1 VPSLIYSHIQLY
13 RSAMNVLYAGGY
25 RQRFQHVIE
34 LLGAIP
40 TASVCDL
47 CFGDTVIADWC
58 AAHEVRWTGVD
69 INPHFCARA
78 RRRGY
83 RVIEGDLLSVDL
95 PASDAFVMA
104 GSLYHFH
111 GRLPALFDAVWQ
123 RSGRWILSEPVR
135 NLSSGGG
142 VVGRWARR
150 SANPG
155 DRHAAFRFNEETLL
169 EMLRDQQRRHGFA
182 CRVVSID
189 RDMLVVMER
198 AGAAG
203 SAGGPALESRR

>member
-1 VPSLIYSHIQLY
+1 VQSLIYSHIQLY

-25 RQRFQHVIE
+25 RRRFQDVTD
-34 LLGAIP
+34 LLGAAP
-40 TASVCDL
+40 AASVCDL

-83 RVIEGDLLSVDL
+83 DVIEGDLLSVDL
-95 PASDAFVMA
+95 PASDTFVMA

-111 GRLPALFDAVWQ
+111 DRLPALFETVWS
-123 RSGRWILSEPVR
+123 RTGRWILSEPVR
-135 NLSSGGG
+135 NLSSGSG
-142 VVGRWARR
+142 VIGRWARR

-155 DRHAAFRFNEETLL
+155 DGHAAFRFTEESLL
-169 EMLRDQQRRHGFA
+169 ATLRDHQRRLGFT
-182 CRVVSID
+182 CRVVSVD
-189 RDMLVVMER
+189 RDMVVVMDR
-198 AGAAG
+198 GGADG
-203 SAGGPALESRR
+203 SANGRTLESRP